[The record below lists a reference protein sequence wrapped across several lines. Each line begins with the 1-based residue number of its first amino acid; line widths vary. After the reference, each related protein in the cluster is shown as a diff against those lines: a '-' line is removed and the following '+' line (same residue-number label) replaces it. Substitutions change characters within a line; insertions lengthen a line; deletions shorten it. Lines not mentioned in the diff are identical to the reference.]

1 MCSSIRFFKLC
12 NANVSFLGVRRA
24 FNKVDIFHDRHY
36 RFILCFSQG
45 CSPTSLKLR
54 RTFCIALR
62 CLWLSRATQNGGGG
76 IRTPVPRCF
85 KTSLY
90 MLSRFIFA
98 KGGFRLTER
107 QTTGYRLSY
116 SGIDLI
122 PQARKTVGSSLLSDA
137 LTRPTGKIRQDGP
150 PN

>member
-1 MCSSIRFFKLC
+1 MGKL
-12 NANVSFLGVRRA
+12 FPHTPLG
-24 FNKVDIFHDRHY
+24 FESPY
-36 RFILCFSQG
+36 QG
-45 CSPTSLKLR
+45 SKPS
-54 RTFCIALR
+54 
-62 CLWLSRATQNGGGG
+62 GGGG

-90 MLSRFIFA
+90 MLSRLIFA

-107 QTTGYRLSY
+107 QTTGSRLSY

-137 LTRPTGKIRQDGP
+137 LTRPTGKVRQDGP